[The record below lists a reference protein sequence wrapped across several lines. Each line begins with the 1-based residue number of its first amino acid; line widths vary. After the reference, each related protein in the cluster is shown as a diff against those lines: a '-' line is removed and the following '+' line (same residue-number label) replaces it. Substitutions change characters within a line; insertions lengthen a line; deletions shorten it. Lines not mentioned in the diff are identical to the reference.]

1 MAGLIR
7 GSSTADERLAWRR
20 AALDAAGGDP
30 HRAAAVEQQHAATS
44 EIARN
49 VTETA
54 NGAREVSTRIAEV
67 SGEATRLGDEAG
79 RVHRYAADVTD
90 AVSSLRRVIVHA
102 VRSSAAA

>member
-1 MAGLIR
+1 MDEVSGTVRTIDEIA
-7 GSSTADERLAWRR
+7 SSI
-20 AALDAAGGDP
+20 
-30 HRAAAVEQQHAATS
+30 AAAVEQQHAATT

-79 RVHRYAADVTD
+79 RVHSCAADVTD